1 MIINIITLLGEYLVR
16 SERSENSLFETFC
29 EHNILQEFCYLTSQI
44 NHPEINLQIVKTFAF
59 IVPNIKNQMTLYYLF
74 SNNFVNNIISNSDFS
89 KYDEDFLSYYVN
101 FLKSLTLKINEST
114 CEFFF
119 HANLNSF
126 PLIESALKLY
136 NHPDG
141 MIKNV
146 VRNIFLS
153 ILKFNFPQFDE
164 YITSLP
170 SVTYFAYVACRF
182 KDMLISLYN
191 EKQYE
196 RFHSLIEDITEDVI
210 YIQDIFSLNNENINY
225 ILSNC
230 MMYYCV
236 LPVIINSI
244 SGSKPIIPI
253 NLAIFMLII
262 LFNFIKNENFLNLLY
277 SIVFLPYQSESV
289 VNLIQH
295 CPNDAKGYYYDW
307 NKQNKQTIN
316 SFQEY
321 VSINYSAKFLLG
333 LRYHK
338 HSKYN
343 ELNDIINKFEQLEQ
357 NEKDFNPKSENYLAI
372 VSKDVLGFF
381 STSETAIMAED
392 HKQLSKAT
400 GVNIGLSTHETDNC
414 VNRKIELML
423 RQHFNK
429 EDNNS
434 SIHKEKMIKN
444 DTIESLL
451 SFLNCKDDNLILLVN
466 LLIYITLERTKLT
479 NAIPINIQKESHF
492 VSCNMLDKEN
502 DISHNNK
509 NDLIQE
515 QTNNNNI
522 IQLEDS
528 NNNNE
533 QNNNTQQM
541 KISIS
546 DFVKQSKI
554 NNTHHIQSLTKEY
567 IESNDFIG
575 KHSNTTPYTYNK
587 TYIDALFKLFSPQTP
602 FRAITHYLMVQNIR
616 TLTFITSNDN
626 DPLKTEC
633 ILSLEHKDQLR
644 SIYFNYLTTIQDI
657 INKHS
662 LIKTLSYSLFEKVY
676 NNFIQPPNITQLLS
690 EDVFV
695 LPFDITGNVDECP
708 SYLRLITNE
717 NAIECFEVNLYVFML
732 LHDLVKE
739 SNKCNA
745 NELLRNYFPLGSTD
759 FALNKQIDSYKLNQ
773 DTQQFKCGFKLN
785 LSNVRKEFEESLVII
800 HNNKLYIGDV
810 PQQQHAIVF
819 KRKYLLNEMEVTIS
833 QHDNKI
839 VKGVVKKQNSQE
851 VEVVEF
857 ELLFETYKVAKNI
870 MERLVN
876 DINNAKVL
884 ASIYLDSYLEELF
897 SEFIS

>member
-16 SERSENSLFETFC
+16 SERTENSLFEAFC
-29 EHNILQEFCYLTSQI
+29 EHNILQEFFYLTSQI

-74 SNNFVNNIISNSDFS
+74 SNNIVNNIISNSDFS

-119 HANLNSF
+119 HANINSF

-146 VRNIFLS
+146 VRNIFLT

-182 KDMLISLYN
+182 KDMLISLNN

-253 NLAIFMLII
+253 NLAIFMLVI
-262 LFNFIKNENFLNLLY
+262 LFHFIKNENFLNVLY
-277 SIVFLPYQSESV
+277 SLVFLPLKSERIV
-289 VNLIQH
+289 LLTQH
-295 CPNDAKGYYYDW
+295 SPNDAKGYYYDW

-321 VSINYSAKFLLG
+321 VSLNYSAKFLLG
-333 LRYHK
+333 LRYQK
-338 HSKYN
+338 QSKYN

-357 NEKDFNPKSENYLAI
+357 NEKDFNPKSENYLTI
-372 VSKDVLGFF
+372 VSRDVLGFF

-414 VNRKIELML
+414 VNRKVESML
-423 RQHFNK
+423 RQYFNK
-429 EDNNS
+429 EDNTNCYY
-434 SIHKEKMIKN
+434 KETMLKN
-444 DTIESLL
+444 ETIESLL

-466 LLIYITLERTKLT
+466 LLIYITLEQTKLT
-479 NAIPINIQKESHF
+479 NAISIDIQKESHF
-492 VSCNMLDKEN
+492 ISCNMLNKDN
-502 DISHNNK
+502 DISRNNK
-509 NDLIQE
+509 HELKQE
-515 QTNNNNI
+515 QNSNM
-522 IQLEDS
+522 IQLEDNS
-528 NNNNE
+528 NSNSE
-533 QNNNTQQM
+533 QNNTQQM

-546 DFVKQSKI
+546 DFVKKSKI
-554 NNTHHIQSLTKEY
+554 NNTHYIQSLTKEY
-567 IESNDFIG
+567 IESKEFIG
-575 KHSNTTPYTYNK
+575 KYSNTSSPYSYNK
-587 TYIDALFKLFSPQTP
+587 TYIDALLKLFSPQTP
-602 FRAITHYLMVQNIR
+602 FRAITHYLMVHNIR

-633 ILSLEHKDQLR
+633 ILSMEHKDQLR

-657 INKHS
+657 INKHT

-676 NNFIQPPNITQLLS
+676 NSFIHPPKITQLLS
-690 EDVFV
+690 ENSFI
-695 LPFDITGNVDECP
+695 LPFDITGNVDDDP
-708 SYLRLITNE
+708 SHLRLITNE
-717 NAIECFEVNLYVFML
+717 NTIECFEVNLYVFML

-739 SNKCNA
+739 SEKCNS

-759 FALNKQIDSYKLNQ
+759 FALNQQIESLELGQ
-773 DTQQFKCGFKLN
+773 DTQQFKCGFKLS
-785 LSNVRKEFEESLVII
+785 SNRHKEFEESLVVI
-800 HNNKLYIGDV
+800 HNNKLYVGDV
-810 PQQQHAIVF
+810 PQQPNTVMF
-819 KRKYLLNEMEVTIS
+819 KMKYLLNEMEVAIS
-833 QHDNKI
+833 THDNKI
-839 VKGVVKKQNSQE
+839 VKVVVKRQTSQT

-857 ELLFETYKVAKNI
+857 ELLFETHKLATNI
-870 MERLVN
+870 KERLIN

-884 ASIYLDSYLEELF
+884 ANIYLDSYLEELF